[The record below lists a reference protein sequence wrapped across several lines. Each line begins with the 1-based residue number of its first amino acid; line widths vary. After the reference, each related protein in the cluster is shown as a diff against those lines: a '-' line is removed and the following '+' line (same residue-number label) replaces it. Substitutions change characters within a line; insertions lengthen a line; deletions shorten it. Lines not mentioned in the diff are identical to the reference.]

1 MAATL
6 WEQTKT
12 PMNTAAI
19 SYQQRQINLAFNTL
33 EAGVNEDGSAL
44 TTAQIKSWENRIKFC
59 EAVIKAHQAG

>member
-1 MAATL
+1 
-6 WEQTKT
+6 
-12 PMNTAAI
+12 MNTAAI